1 MGKSDVARWGL
12 VKGDSGLSHG
22 GGGGGVI
29 TVTRERKGVM
39 ELIWLNVVY
48 LN

>member
-12 VKGDSGLSHG
+12 VKGDSDLSHG